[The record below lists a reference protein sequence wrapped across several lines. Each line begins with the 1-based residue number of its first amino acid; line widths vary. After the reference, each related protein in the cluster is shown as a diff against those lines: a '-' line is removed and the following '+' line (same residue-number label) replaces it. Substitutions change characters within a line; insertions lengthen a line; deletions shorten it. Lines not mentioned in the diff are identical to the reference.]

1 MIATT
6 LPNPEIKLGD
16 ASYQAEYESVLYEL
30 EQKGTLGGEGGTI
43 VANMTKTHQ
52 ELLKKKRFFDMT
64 ANNVNHPNDF
74 LVRAQAQNVLSLLI
88 ENYQ

>member
-1 MIATT
+1 
-6 LPNPEIKLGD
+6 
-16 ASYQAEYESVLYEL
+16 
-30 EQKGTLGGEGGTI
+30 
-43 VANMTKTHQ
+43 MTKNASGII
-52 ELLKKKRFFDMT
+52 EKKRFFDMT